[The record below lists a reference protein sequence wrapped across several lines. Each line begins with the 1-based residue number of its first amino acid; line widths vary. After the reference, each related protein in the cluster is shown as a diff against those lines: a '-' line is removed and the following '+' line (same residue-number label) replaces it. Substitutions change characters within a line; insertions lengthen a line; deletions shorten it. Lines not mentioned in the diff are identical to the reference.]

1 MRKSRLLLLW
11 LILPAAAGIIGAG
24 LFASRA
30 QEAFKLLFAS
40 GTQRKSPENITFH
53 DLSRAEGISPENLP
67 LHDITAQISAMT
79 EWVHKIQMPKEIN
92 MINSIH
98 QALDMIGDIWIQAR
112 QLVDSGNVKPH
123 YSNGLYI
130 ANWKS
135 PDNRQAISFTFT
147 SESGRISECRKK
159 VFSNEKEKN
168 EIKEKGYILRFRDV
182 QASLE
187 WCSRRD
193 GREVVGFYSGNRIR
207 EYLYQL
213 GDNTW
218 YEVRWDENGKI
229 IFERTRTY
237 KVPQFE

>member
-1 MRKSRLLLLW
+1 V
-11 LILPAAAGIIGAG
+11 AAGILCVG
-24 LFASRA
+24 LFAGRA
-30 QEAFKLLFAS
+30 QKVFKILFMS
-40 GTQRKSPENITFH
+40 GDQRI
-53 DLSRAEGISPENLP
+53 LSVNLTPNDMSSSEGISPENLTP
-67 LHDITAQISAMT
+67 NNITAPTSAMK
-79 EWVHKIQMPKEIN
+79 EWAHKIQMPEEEG
-92 MINSIH
+92 MINSIK
-98 QALDMIGDIWIQAR
+98 QALDMIADVWIQGQ
-112 QLVDSGNVKPH
+112 QLVNSGNVKPH

-135 PDNRQAISFTFT
+135 PDNSQAISFIFT
-147 SESGRISECRKK
+147 SGSGQISECRKK
-159 VFSNEKEKN
+159 VFSNEKEEN

-237 KVPQFE
+237 KIPQFE